1 MDLTRFF
8 SGLHA
13 ATHAGDVYDGHTPGS
28 DRVFGGLAD
37 EQMRARPGPGLNS
50 LVWLLWHMARTE
62 DVAVNL
68 VVAGQPQVFDD
79 AWARR
84 MSIARPDMGTGMAA
98 DEVAAL
104 TEQAD
109 VGAVRAYRA
118 AVGRRTRQIVRAL
131 PAETWDQIL
140 GLEDTA
146 RAAATGAFGPGDDW
160 VDGVGHR
167 PWQGHTRG
175 EQLGNTA
182 IRHNA
187 HHIGEAVTVRGLA
200 GFGLGI

>member
-8 SGLHA
+8 IG
-13 ATHAGDVYDGHTPGS
+13 GCDGIERSIT
-28 DRVFGGLAD
+28 RVFGNLTD
-37 EQMRARPGPGLNS
+37 DQMRVRPGVSLNS

-68 VVAGQPQVFDD
+68 VVAARPQVFDD

-84 MSIARPDMGTGMAA
+84 MNIAERHMGSGMTA

-104 TEQAD
+104 TARAD
-109 VGAVRAYRA
+109 VAAVRAYRMAVGARTREVVRVMAAEAWDEMLGLADTTRA
-118 AVGRRTRQIVRAL
+118 AV
-131 PAETWDQIL
+131 E
-140 GLEDTA
+140 
-146 RAAATGAFGPGDDW
+146 GAFGPNDDW
-160 VDGVGHR
+160 IDGVGHR
-167 PWQGHTRG
+167 PWQGLPRG
-175 EQLGNTA
+175 DQLGGTT

-187 HHIGEAVTVRGLA
+187 AHIGEAVTIRSLG